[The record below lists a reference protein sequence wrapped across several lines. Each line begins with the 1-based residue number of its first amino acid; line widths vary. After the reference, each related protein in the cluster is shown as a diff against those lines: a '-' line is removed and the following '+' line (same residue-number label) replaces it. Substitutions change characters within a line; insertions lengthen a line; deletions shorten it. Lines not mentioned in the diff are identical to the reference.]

1 MDRRVIGVLLGVA
14 VLGRGDVRAETRPGP
29 AKSANAAA
37 SADAACPDPAT
48 TVTKLQQRYDATHAF
63 RAEFKQEMRVASLG
77 VSDQSDGTVAFKK
90 PGKMRWD
97 FQTPHAQ
104 QIISDGNLLWI
115 YQPEDRQVLK
125 VPFKGAFVSTT
136 PVSFLLGVGRI
147 TDEFRPGPDPRGC
160 SATRLY
166 VGLIAKNAAE
176 DLGALAFGVDRATF
190 DIVEAAVTDPMGN
203 VTTLTFSNIAR
214 NVDIPDDSFKF
225 EPPAGVDVITPPGA
239 ALPPS

>member
-1 MDRRVIGVLLGVA
+1 MLRRFVWTLALVLPLCGTV
-14 VLGRGDVRAETRPGP
+14 
-29 AKSANAAA
+29 
-37 SADAACPDPAT
+37 DAALSAEAPCPDPAT
-48 TVTKLQQRYDATHAF
+48 IVTKLQQRYDETRAF
-63 RAEFKQEMRVASLG
+63 RAEFKQEMRVVSLG
-77 VSDQSDGTVAFKK
+77 ASDESTGTVVFKK

-115 YQPEDRQVLK
+115 YQPEDKQVLK
-125 VPFKGAFVSTT
+125 APFKGAFVSTT

-147 TDEFRPGPDPRGC
+147 TDDFRPAPDPRGC

-166 VGLIAKNAAE
+166 VGLTAKNAAE
-176 DLGALAFGVDRATF
+176 DVGAIAFGVDRTTF

-214 NVDIPDDSFKF
+214 NIDIPDASFRF
-225 EPPAGVDVITPPGA
+225 EPPPGIDVITPPGA
-239 ALPPS
+239 AMPPTAE